1 MTTTRGEKTAAAAA
15 VNWVGEQLGFSCV
28 DIAIAVKADERTV
41 RRWKEGRVA
50 PRGSHRVK
58 IEQLGEM
65 TRLLLFVFGTGA
77 AAAVWMKTP
86 LPALRGRTPEAAFR
100 ESKVTTLI
108 DILAT
113 VESGAFT

>member
-1 MTTTRGEKTAAAAA
+1 MSE
-15 VNWVGEQLGFSCV
+15 SHH
-28 DIAIAVKADERTV
+28 
-41 RRWKEGRVA
+41 
-50 PRGSHRVK
+50 GSHRDK

-65 TRLLLFVFGTGA
+65 KHLLLAVFGTGA